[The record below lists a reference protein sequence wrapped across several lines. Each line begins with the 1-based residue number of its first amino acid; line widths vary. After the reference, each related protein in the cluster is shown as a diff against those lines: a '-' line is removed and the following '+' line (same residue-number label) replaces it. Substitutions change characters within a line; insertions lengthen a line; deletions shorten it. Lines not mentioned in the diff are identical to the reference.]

1 MSEEIPNQPVAAGGR
16 SAKPHFA
23 GAAKLAKRCEQYF
36 THIAGEW
43 HTEEVTETLKNGT
56 TETTTHTVYDREP
69 EPPTITGLALFLGF
83 ESRAALYAAQ
93 YPPEQQAVIRR
104 AITRVENA
112 YELALFGSKATSA
125 VFALK
130 NMGWNDKHL
139 ADLSGKDAAQANPVV
154 TVITSARPLARSE
167 KDVDV

>member
-1 MSEEIPNQPVAAGGR
+1 MSEEIPNQPAAAGGR
-16 SAKPHFA
+16 QAKPHFA
-23 GAAKLAKRCEQYF
+23 SAAKLAKRCEQYF
-36 THIAGEW
+36 TYIAGEW

-56 TETTTHTVYDREP
+56 TETTPTTVYDREP

-83 ESRAALYAAQ
+83 ESRAALYVAQ
-93 YPPEQQAVIRR
+93 YPAEQQAVIRR

-154 TVITSARPLARSE
+154 TVITSQRPLARSE

>member
-16 SAKPHFA
+16 SAKPNFTS
-23 GAAKLAKRCEQYF
+23 AAKLAKRCEQYF

-56 TETTTHTVYDREP
+56 TETTSTTVYDREP

-83 ESRAALYAAQ
+83 ESRASLYAAQ
-93 YPPEQQAVIRR
+93 YPSEQQAVIRR

-130 NMGWNDKHL
+130 NMGWNDKQL
-139 ADLSGKDAAQANPVV
+139 ADLSGKETVQSNPVV
-154 TVITSARPLARSE
+154 KVITSTRPLARSE

>member
-1 MSEEIPNQPVAAGGR
+1 MSEEIPNQPAAAGGR
-16 SAKPHFA
+16 SAKSSFTSVV
-23 GAAKLAKRCEQYF
+23 KLAKRCDQYF

-56 TETTTHTVYDREP
+56 TETNQTTVYDREP

-93 YPPEQQAVIRR
+93 YPPEQQAVVRR

-130 NMGWNDKHL
+130 NMGWNDKQL
-139 ADLSGKDAAQANPVV
+139 ADLSGKDSAQSNPVV
-154 TVITSARPLARSE
+154 TVITSTRPLARSE